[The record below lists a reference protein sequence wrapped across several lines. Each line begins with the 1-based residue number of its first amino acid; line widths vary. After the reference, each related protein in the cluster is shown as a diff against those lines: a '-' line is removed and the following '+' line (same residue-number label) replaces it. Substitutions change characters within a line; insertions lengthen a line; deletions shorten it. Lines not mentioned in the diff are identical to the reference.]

1 MSLTFVLLSASSVVI
16 CDFLFKGKYIYKFVT
31 DSNTFLSVG
40 VGISLFLFFKNVK
53 TKNSKA
59 VNKIA
64 STTFGILCI
73 HASSDTMRQWLWKD
87 TLNNVG
93 AYYSNYT
100 IIHAIGSVFGVCIIC
115 SCIDLLRQ
123 KYIEKPFFAW
133 FDTKEEI
140 IINKYK
146 KIESKIVSF
155 CSGILN
161 NK

>member
-1 MSLTFVLLSASSVVI
+1 MFVLLSALSVVA
-16 CDFLFKGKYIYKFVT
+16 CDVVFNGKYVYSFVA

-40 VGISLFLFFKNVK
+40 VGISLFLFFKNIK
-53 TKNSKA
+53 MKNSKII
-59 VNKIA
+59 NKIA

-100 IIHAIGSVFGVCIIC
+100 VIHAIGSVFGVCIIC
-115 SCIDLLRQ
+115 SCIDLIRQ

-133 FDTKEEI
+133 FDTKEEKI
-140 IINKYK
+140 IHLYK
-146 KIESKIVSF
+146 RVETK
-155 CSGILN
+155 ILN
-161 NK
+161 IFKEV